1 MKEYNEQDTPDIM
14 EIDKNNLD
22 EEWVKQP
29 RRYYEYSVYLA
40 DAIDE
45 VSNCKAELDL
55 KRADIANA
63 VRSAPEDYSLAKI
76 TETAINE
83 IVISDTE
90 YQEIQ
95 VELQKAERTV
105 NVLKGATRALEHK
118 REGLN
123 WNTKLF
129 LANYYAEKLPEDVKD
144 RIEEKVDRED
154 THNQYQSRRRDKNG
168 N

>member
-45 VSNCKAELDL
+45 VSNCKAGLDL
-55 KRADIANA
+55 KRADISNA
-63 VRSAPEDYSLAKI
+63 VRSAPEDYELVKI

-95 VELQKAERTV
+95 TELQKAERTV

-154 THNQYQSRRRDKNG
+154 THNQYQSRRRTKDG

>member
-29 RRYYEYSVYLA
+29 RRYYDYSVYLA

-45 VSNCKAELDL
+45 VSNCKSGLDL
-55 KRADIANA
+55 KRADISNA

-76 TETAINE
+76 TEAAINE

-154 THNQYQSRRRDKNG
+154 THNQYQSRRRTKDG